1 MLPQRS
7 EEQHQCPL
15 ILPVC
20 CLRSEAPLAFPSI
33 WSAHLATSCSSARV
47 SWIFALSLQC
57 IPGLICVQCSRVIGN
72 PSLITRQFS
81 DGPQLVD
88 RKGVRAELKLIRIN
102 RISSIPL

>member
-57 IPGLICVQCSRVIGN
+57 IPGLICVQCSRVVGY
-72 PSLITRQFS
+72 TE
-81 DGPQLVD
+81 V
-88 RKGVRAELKLIRIN
+88 
-102 RISSIPL
+102 ISKRRCWKFEQHSGLEMWIVHSIQASGALATVP